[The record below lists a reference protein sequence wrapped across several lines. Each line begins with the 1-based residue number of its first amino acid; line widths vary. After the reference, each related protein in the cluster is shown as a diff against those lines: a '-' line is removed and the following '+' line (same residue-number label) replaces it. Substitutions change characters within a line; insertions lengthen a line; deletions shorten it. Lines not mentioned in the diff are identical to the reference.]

1 MCVCAPVP
9 GYFCGPPPIPGP
21 LPAKS
26 SRGLMPAT
34 EPVLILGIESSCDDT
49 AAAVLR
55 DGRVL
60 SNVVAGQEAHRIWG
74 GVVPELASRAHQEQI
89 VPVVNQ
95 ALREAGVEASDL
107 DAIAY
112 TNGPGLIGALLVGAC
127 FARSMAQALGKPL
140 VAVNHLEAHVLA
152 HFIQDRSDQ
161 PVPAF
166 PFLNLTVSGGH
177 TQFIL
182 VQAADRMEVI
192 GTTLDDA
199 AGEAFD
205 KGAKVLGLPY
215 PGGPLIDRMARGG
228 DARRFAL
235 PSPSLPGLDLSF
247 SGIKTAF
254 ANLVRKET
262 ARDPGFVAHELPSL
276 CASLQQCIVTELLTR
291 LRRAAR
297 EHRLK
302 QVGISGGVSA
312 NSALREGAMALAK
325 EEGWNL
331 FLPPLPYC
339 TDNAAMV
346 AMAGRF
352 AFRAGRHASLDTVP
366 YARG

>member
-1 MCVCAPVP
+1 MCVRAPVP
-9 GYFCGPPPIPGP
+9 WYFCRPLPIPGP

-60 SNVVAGQEAHRIWG
+60 SNVVAGQEAHRLWG

-95 ALREAGVEASDL
+95 ALRQAGVEACDL
-107 DAIAY
+107 DAIAC

-127 FARSMAQALGKPL
+127 FARSMAHALGKPL
-140 VAVNHLEAHVLA
+140 VAVDHLEAHVLA
-152 HFIQDRSDQ
+152 HFIQDEGDR
-161 PVPAF
+161 PVPSY

-182 VQAADRMEVI
+182 VHSPDRMEVI

-215 PGGPLIDRMARGG
+215 PGGPVIDRMALGG
-228 DARRFAL
+228 DPGRFGL
-235 PSPSLPGLDLSF
+235 PSPSLAGLDLSF

-254 ANLVRKET
+254 ANQVRKET
-262 ARDPGFVAHELPSL
+262 ARDPDFISREMPNL
-276 CASLQQCIVTELLTR
+276 CASLQHRIVSELLTR
-291 LRRAAR
+291 LSQAAR
-297 EHRLK
+297 QHRLK

-312 NSALREGAMALAK
+312 NSALREGAKALARK
-325 EEGWNL
+325 EGWEL

-346 AMAGRF
+346 AMAGHV
-352 AFRAGRHASLDTVP
+352 AHRAGRHASLDSVP